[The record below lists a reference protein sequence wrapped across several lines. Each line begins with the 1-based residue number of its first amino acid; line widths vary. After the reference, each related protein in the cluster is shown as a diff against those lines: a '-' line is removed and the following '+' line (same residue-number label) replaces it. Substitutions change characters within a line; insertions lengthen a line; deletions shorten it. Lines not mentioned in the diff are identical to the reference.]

1 MLSNTGESGLHPSL
15 LLSDPVSVPGMGSLI
30 LIDAVIHSAAA
41 LSDADDS
48 EKGQV
53 CANVTQLNIK
63 FRSMA
68 PILFSKF

>member
-1 MLSNTGESGLHPSL
+1 MLSNTGESGPSL

-53 CANVTQLNIK
+53 CGNVTQLNIK
-63 FRSMA
+63 WYTEFA
-68 PILFSKF
+68 